1 MLTLKMQ
8 ESSVCVRKPH
18 HIHHVV
24 TKMILCTRYNP
35 QLFAI
40 MEIFAWLVGLLL
52 LKAVSRSATAMLGE
66 QSVTICGEM
75 LMLVWLV
82 YN

>member
-1 MLTLKMQ
+1 
-8 ESSVCVRKPH
+8 
-18 HIHHVV
+18 
-24 TKMILCTRYNP
+24 MILCTRYNP